1 MSMAS
6 AQEDTLS
13 VLQRQLRSTSAAA
26 AELYKSHVYAT
37 GDVEYDEYQQAWRY
51 LGFFIDCEDDS
62 RWASNDDY
70 YGNNNNNY
78 QQRNLGSH
86 DEGTSDGCIRYVLWA
101 AYIDENYQGGG
112 IGEYQYYDRKSGK
125 WDTTSCKVTDGS
137 RCAKMDCHL
146 ENTDFT
152 LLGIFKHREPDDWM
166 EQLFKH
172 EGMCIWTEEEYDF
185 MQGARK
191 AWPEGC
197 ISSGSTTE
205 EGGYIYYAIKPLPEG
220 DISLGLYSDSACTE
234 EYTGK
239 SVEDVVGNFI
249 ANNEGSHDGGG
260 DYSGYT
266 LDESQNMWDSAFDI
280 FKICQPCVAHDLENW
295 AYNGNYGSNYGIY
308 DQDDYNGRRMAS
320 GDGNGNFDCY
330 DDADYTN
337 VNQVRP
343 SKPWQITSIPFYSD
357 SNTGLILFLTY
368 VSA

>member
-1 MSMAS
+1 MAAIS
-6 AQEDTLS
+6 STTTAQEDTVS
-13 VLQRQLRSTSAAA
+13 VLQRQLKASASASI
-26 AELYKSHVYAT
+26 YNSHVYAT

-62 RWASNDDY
+62 RWSKYANGGNQY
-70 YGNNNNNY
+70 NNNNNNNNNN
-78 QQRNLGSH
+78 QHRNLGSH
-86 DEGTSDGCIRYVLWA
+86 DEGTYEGCVRYVLWA
-101 AYIDENYQGGG
+101 AYVDENYQGQG
-112 IGEYQYYDRKSGK
+112 IGEYQYYDRTTGK
-125 WDTTSCKVTDGS
+125 WDTTSCKVTENS

-172 EGMCIWTEEEYDF
+172 EGMCVWTEEEYDF

-197 ISSGSTTE
+197 TMSNSKTESGD
-205 EGGYIYYAIKPLPEG
+205 YIYYAIKPLPEG
-220 DISLGLYSDSACTE
+220 DITLGLYSDSKCVE

-266 LDESQNMWDSAFDI
+266 LEESQYTWDSAFDI
-280 FKICQPCVAHDLENW
+280 FKQCQPCVAHDLNNW
-295 AYNGNYGSNYGIY
+295 AYNGQYGSSWGSYSN
-308 DQDDYNGRRMAS
+308 DDYNGNRRLS
-320 GDGNGNFDCY
+320 GDVNDNFSCY

-337 VNQVRP
+337 VNQVSPIR
-343 SKPWQITSIPFYSD
+343 
-357 SNTGLILFLTY
+357 
-368 VSA
+368 